1 MIENNFHTFT
11 SYIKDLELTPNE
23 EDYVEMIYRVSLT
36 STEKIRVSKLAEL
49 LNITP
54 PSVSKMI
61 KKLAKKDILFYE
73 KYGDIK
79 LTLLGQKVGE
89 RLMLRH
95 ETIKNFLYLI
105 GDTDNTLEKTEKIEH
120 VIDEDTLL
128 HIMNLV
134 VFLENSNY
142 KK

>member
-105 GDTDNTLEKTEKIEH
+105 GDTDNTLEKQ
-120 VIDEDTLL
+120 
-128 HIMNLV
+128 
-134 VFLENSNY
+134 